1 MNIPAHEIA
10 FDFDGVVADT
20 FRLFVEMAKNEYN
33 VDIDYEEITEY
44 DFMRVVK
51 MDYQNVARIFETLSS
66 YPHELDLKPNS
77 GAPDV
82 LARLAQTAPP
92 LSVVTARHI
101 GEPVHLWFEKN
112 IPQIGAGFLKVCATG
127 ESTAKLSILK
137 SQGIKYF
144 VEDRVDTCHLLAKEG
159 ITPIIYDQPWN
170 REGHSFTVVKNW
182 DDISALIDW
191 ESCR

>member
-1 MNIPAHEIA
+1 MVIPAHEIA

-20 FRLFVEMAKNEYN
+20 FRLFVEMAKKEYN

-51 MDYQNVARIFETLSS
+51 MDYENVAQIFERLSI

-77 GAPDV
+77 GAAEV
-82 LARLAQTAPP
+82 LARLAKTAPP

-101 GEPVHLWFEKN
+101 GEPVHRWFEKN
-112 IPQIGAGFLKVCATG
+112 IPQIGAGFLKVSATG

-170 REGHSFTVVKNW
+170 REGHSYTVVKSWN
-182 DDISALIDW
+182 DISALIDW

>member
-1 MNIPAHEIA
+1 MDIPAHEIA

-20 FRLFVEMAKNEYN
+20 FRLFVEMAKKEYN

-51 MDYQNVARIFETLSS
+51 MDYENVAQIFERLSI

-77 GAPDV
+77 GAAEV
-82 LARLAQTAPP
+82 LARLAKTAPP

-101 GEPVHLWFEKN
+101 GEPVHRWFEKN
-112 IPQIGAGFLKVCATG
+112 IPQIGAGFLKVSATG

-170 REGHSFTVVKNW
+170 REGHSYTVVKSWN
-182 DDISALIDW
+182 DISALIDW